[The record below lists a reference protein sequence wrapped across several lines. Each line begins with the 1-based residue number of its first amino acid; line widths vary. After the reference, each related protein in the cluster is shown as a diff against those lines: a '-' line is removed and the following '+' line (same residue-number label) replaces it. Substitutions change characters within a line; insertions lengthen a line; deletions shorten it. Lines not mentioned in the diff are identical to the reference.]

1 MKEFLDE
8 FVWKPDYTALLLS
21 YVYVFAVITL
31 GELLRRVGNRH
42 IGFTRKFIHIGV
54 GMWALG
60 TVLLF
65 EAWYLAIIPPATFVF
80 INAFS
85 YWQGTFKAMEAEERG
100 NLGTIYFPISFA
112 ALIYFLW
119 DQPTLLVASMMPLT
133 WGDAMAAIFG
143 QRYGHYHWTI
153 GGRARSLEGS
163 VAMLLWSWIPTFLAL
178 FLMPYVLGETPVN
191 WLMAFIYSGA
201 VAVVCTLV
209 EALSP
214 WGIDNLTVPAA
225 AALLLLA
232 LRN

>member
-1 MKEFLDE
+1 MKTFFEE

-21 YVYVFAVITL
+21 YAYVFAIIAL

-54 GMWALG
+54 GMWVLG

-65 EAWYLAIIPPATFVF
+65 DTWQLALIPPATFVL

-85 YWQGTFKAMEAEERG
+85 YWRGTFKAMEAEEPG
-100 NLGTIYFPISFA
+100 NLGTIYFPISFG
-112 ALIYFLW
+112 ALVYFLW

-133 WGDAMAAIFG
+133 WGDALAAIMG

-153 GGRARSLEGS
+153 GGRTRSVEGS

-178 FLMPYVLGETPVN
+178 FLMPYVVGETPVN

-201 VAVVCTLV
+201 VSVVCTLV

-225 AALLLLA
+225 AAFLLLA

>member
-1 MKEFLDE
+1 MRAFIED
-8 FVWKPDYTALLLS
+8 FVWKPDYTALVLS
-21 YVYVFAVITL
+21 FSYVFAVIAL
-31 GELLRRVGNRH
+31 GELLRRLGNRH
-42 IGFTRKFIHIGV
+42 ISFTRKFIHVGV
-54 GMWALG
+54 GMWVLG

-65 EAWYLAIIPPATFVF
+65 DAWPMALIPPAAFVL

-85 YWQGTFKAMEAEERG
+85 YWRGTFKAMESEEGG
-100 NLGTIYFPISFA
+100 NLGTIYFPIAFG

-133 WGDAMAAIFG
+133 WGDAMAAIYG
-143 QRYGHYHWTI
+143 QRYGHYRFTV
-153 GGRARSLEGS
+153 GGRTRSLEGS
-163 VAMLLWSWIPTFLAL
+163 MAMLAWAWIPTFLAL
-178 FLMPYVLGETPVN
+178 FLMPYLVGETPVN
-191 WLMAFIYSGA
+191 WLLALIYSGA
-201 VAVVCTLV
+201 VAAVCTLV